1 MLGSR
6 VRAPEGVQSKRLII
20 NDYRSF
26 CFCASALLSGFFG
39 WEKGRF
45 RGNVIHFVIH
55 KIGWLN
61 LFAQQ
66 CKQMNIS
73 IYTVFRT
80 MEKEMKIY
88 KPEISSPIAIPLAES
103 SVHAGFASPA
113 DGFLKDS
120 SI

>member
-1 MLGSR
+1 M
-6 VRAPEGVQSKRLII
+6 II
-20 NDYRSF
+20 GLF
-26 CFCASALLSGFFG
+26 ASALLSGFFG

-113 DGFLKDS
+113 DDFLKDS